1 MVGLGLLLA
10 FALALICLIVVIL
23 LRDIRDAD
31 FKSASSAAANLS
43 AIITQ
48 DIARNI
54 EFFDLSIQGVLDD
67 VRDAEIMAAPAKLRR
82 LVLFDRAATASYL
95 GSIKVLDAAGDVT
108 IDSRVLDPSPSNLA
122 ERDWF
127 RIHRDHADR
136 GLYVGRPNL
145 LHDYGDV
152 TLGLSRR
159 VTKPDGTFGG
169 VVMGTLHLAY
179 FRRLFNNASLGAGGA
194 VSLVR
199 DDGMLLMRE
208 PFDPT
213 MIGRFYKYR
222 MLAGPLAGSSV
233 GEYQGASVVD
243 GVQRLIHYRRLD
255 GLPLIVIVSLSL
267 DDIYADWW
275 HKMVRIT
282 TVLASCMMLIVALAL
297 WLRVELRRRTVA
309 EAALVRLADE
319 DSLTGLA
326 NRRRFEEVLRREWD
340 LAVRQGTVLS
350 LLMIDADHFKAYN
363 DTCGHIAGDAALMA
377 LALCLRR
384 NLHRPGDL
392 AARYGGEE
400 FAVVLPCTDPAGAAQ
415 VAETIRRDVLAAAIA
430 HAGSPIGAMS
440 VSIGLAS
447 LSPRDADHPA
457 DLVAAADAALYASK
471 AGGRNRV
478 TPAETMAKRAA

>member
-1 MVGLGLLLA
+1 MVGLGSLLA
-10 FALALICLIVVIL
+10 IALALICSIVVVL
-23 LRDIRDAD
+23 LRDIREAD
-31 FKSASSAAANLS
+31 LRSASSKATNLS

-54 EFFDLSIQGVLDD
+54 EFFDLSIRGVLDD
-67 VRDAEIMAAPAKLRR
+67 VRDGEIMAAPSKLRR

-95 GSIKVLDAAGDVT
+95 GSIKVLDAAGNVT
-108 IDSRVLDPSPSNLA
+108 IDSRILDPSPSNLS

-127 RIHRDHADR
+127 AVHRDHADV

-145 LHDYGDV
+145 LHDYGDI
-152 TLGLSRR
+152 TIGLSRR
-159 VTKPDGTFGG
+159 VTGPDGKFGG

-179 FRRLFNNASLGAGGA
+179 FRRLFSNASLGAGGA

-213 MIGRFYKYR
+213 LIGRFYKCK
-222 MLAGPLAGSSV
+222 MLAGPSSASDV
-233 GEYQGASVVD
+233 GEYQSTSAID
-243 GVQRLIHYRRLD
+243 GVKRFIHYRRLQ

-275 HKMVRIT
+275 HKMVRIA
-282 TVLASCMMLIVALAL
+282 TVLASCVTLILALAL

-340 LAVRQGTVLS
+340 LAARQGTTLS
-350 LLMIDADHFKAYN
+350 LLMVDADHFKAYN
-363 DTCGHIAGDAALMA
+363 DTCGHIAGDEALIA

-384 NLHRPGDL
+384 NLRRPSDL

-400 FAVVLPCTDPAGAAQ
+400 FAVILPCTDAVGAVQ
-415 VAETIRRDVLAAAIA
+415 VAEAIRCDVLGTAIA
-430 HAGSPIGAMS
+430 HAGSPIGVVS
-440 VSIGLAS
+440 VSIGSAS
-447 LSPRDADHPA
+447 LSPREGDHPA

-478 TPAETMAKRAA
+478 TPAGTMAKRAA